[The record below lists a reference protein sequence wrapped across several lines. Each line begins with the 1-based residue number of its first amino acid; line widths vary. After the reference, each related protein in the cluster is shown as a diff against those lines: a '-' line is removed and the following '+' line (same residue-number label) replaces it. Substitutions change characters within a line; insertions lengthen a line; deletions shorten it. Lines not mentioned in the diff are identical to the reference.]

1 MQVKESKKKKI
12 SNINLIEKYYPE
24 LYSHLDYPKEM
35 IYEHFLKT
43 TVDHPNY
50 IAYEYFGREVTYQK
64 FVQQIALCA
73 KALKGLGTSP
83 DEVITICTPNMPEA
97 IIMFYAI
104 NMIGCIANIIHP
116 LSSEGEILEY
126 LKISNSTKILTI
138 DISVEKIVNILKETK
153 LTDIIVTNASENM
166 KFDKKFLYWLAKG
179 RKMHLPESDMI
190 ITWPEFLLKAND
202 YHDEYIVKRKDTDPA
217 VILYSGGTSGKP
229 KGILLSN
236 LNFNALAMQAKEIVM
251 PKPKEVILCIMPIFH
266 GFGLGVCL
274 HTTLC
279 VGMKCILIPAF
290 SHKDFKNLI
299 KKYHPNFL
307 VGVPTLF
314 EGLLGS
320 KFKEGELSCITNII
334 SGGDSLSPDL
344 KRRIDAFL
352 KKNGSD
358 AKVRVGYGLTE
369 STAATCLSLP
379 TEMRERCIGIPFPDM
394 EAKIVKIGT
403 HDEVGPN
410 VEGEICFS
418 GPTVMLGYV
427 NETKETMQTLRKH
440 ADGKVWL
447 HTGDIGYKD
456 SEGMLFF
463 EQRLKRL
470 IISSGYNIYPSYI
483 ESIIDKHPAVNF
495 STVIGI
501 DHPYKVQVAKAFIVL
516 NDGYKPNN
524 ETLNSIKAHCEKNI
538 AKYSL
543 PYEYEFRE
551 SIPKTKIGKIAFT
564 ELEKEEKEKKKNAN
578 N

>member
-1 MQVKESKKKKI
+1 MKSSKKKKTL
-12 SNINLIEKYYPE
+12 NINLIDKYYKNACQ
-24 LYSHLDYPKEM
+24 SHLEYPNKM
-35 IYEHFLKT
+35 IYEYFIESAI
-43 TVDHPNY
+43 DHPNY
-50 IAYEYFGREVTYQK
+50 IAYEYFGRQVTYQK
-64 FVQQIALCA
+64 FVQQIAECA
-73 KALKGLGTSP
+73 KALKGIGAEE

-104 NMIGCIANIIHP
+104 NMIGCVANIIHP
-116 LSSEGEILEY
+116 LSSENEILEY

-138 DISVEKIVNILKETK
+138 DVSVQKIVNILKETK
-153 LTDIIVTNASENM
+153 LTDIIVCSPSENM

-179 RKMHLPESDMI
+179 RKMHLPECDMI
-190 ITWPEFLLKAND
+190 ITWSEFIPKGYD
-202 YHDEYIVKRKDTDPA
+202 YKDEYITKKNKNDPA
-217 VILYSGGTSGKP
+217 VILYSGGSTGKP

-236 LNFNALAMQAKEIVM
+236 LNFNALAMQSKEMVM

-279 VGMKCILIPAF
+279 VGMKCVLIPQF
-290 SHKDFKNLI
+290 NYKKFKSYI
-299 KKYHPNFL
+299 RKYQPNFL

-314 EGLLGS
+314 ESMLS
-320 KFKEGELSCITNII
+320 SRFKENELSCITNII
-334 SGGDSLSPDL
+334 SGGDTMSPNL

-352 KKNGSD
+352 KKYGSN

-369 STAATCLSLP
+369 CTAANCLTVPSEL
-379 TEMRERCIGIPFPDM
+379 REGCIGIPFPDM
-394 EAKIVKIGT
+394 ECKVVKIGT
-403 HDEVGPN
+403 HIEADINED
-410 VEGEICFS
+410 GELCFT

-427 NETKETMQTLRKH
+427 NETKETMQTLRIHDDK
-440 ADGKVWL
+440 KVWL

-456 SEGMLFF
+456 EEGMVFF
-463 EQRLKRL
+463 HQRLKRM

-483 ESIIDKHPAVNF
+483 ESVIDKHPAVNF

-516 NDGYKPNN
+516 NEGYKPNN
-524 ETLNSIKAHCEKNI
+524 DTLNSIKEHCEKNI

-543 PYEYEFRE
+543 PYEYEFKT

-564 ELEKEEKEKKKNAN
+564 ELEKEERNKKKTN
-578 N
+578 

>member
-1 MQVKESKKKKI
+1 MKLSRKKKTL
-12 SNINLIEKYYPE
+12 NINLIEKYYKNDCK
-24 LYSHLDYPKEM
+24 SHLDYPKKM
-35 IYEHFLKT
+35 IYEHFIESAI
-43 TVDHPNY
+43 DHPNY

-64 FVQQIALCA
+64 FVQQISECA
-73 KALKGLGTSP
+73 KALKGIGAEEN
-83 DEVITICTPNMPEA
+83 EVITICTPNMPEA

-104 NMIGCIANIIHP
+104 NMIGAVANIIHP
-116 LSSEGEILEY
+116 LSSENEILEY

-138 DISVEKIVNILKETK
+138 DISVQKIVNILKETK
-153 LTDIIVTNASENM
+153 LTDIIVCSPSENM

-179 RKMHLPESDMI
+179 RKMHLPECDMI
-190 ITWPEFLLKAND
+190 ITWSEFIPMGYE
-202 YHDEYIVKRKDTDPA
+202 YHDEYIVKKDTNDPA
-217 VILYSGGTSGKP
+217 VILYSGGSTGKP

-251 PKPKEVILCIMPIFH
+251 PKSKDVILCILPIFH

-279 VGMKCILIPAF
+279 VGMKCVLIPQF
-290 SHKDFKNLI
+290 NYKKFKSYI
-299 KKYHPNFL
+299 RKYKPNFL

-314 EGLLGS
+314 ESMLTS
-320 KFKEGELSCITNII
+320 HFKENELSCITNII
-334 SGGDSLSPDL
+334 SGGDTMSPDL

-352 KKNGSD
+352 KKYGSN

-369 STAATCLSLP
+369 CTAANCLTVPSEL
-379 TEMRERCIGIPFPDM
+379 RDGCIGIPFPDM
-394 EAKIVKIGT
+394 ECKVVKTGT
-403 HDEVGPN
+403 HIEANTNED
-410 VEGEICFS
+410 GELCFS

-427 NETKETMQTLRKH
+427 NETKETMQTLRIHDDK
-440 ADGKVWL
+440 KVWL

-456 SEGMLFF
+456 EEGMVFF
-463 EQRLKRL
+463 QQRLKRM

-483 ESIIDKHPAVNF
+483 ESVIDKHPAVNF

-516 NDGYKPNN
+516 NEGYKPNN

-551 SIPKTKIGKIAFT
+551 SIPKTKIGKIAFN
-564 ELEKEEKEKKKNAN
+564 ELIKEEKEKKKTSD
-578 N
+578 

>member
-1 MQVKESKKKKI
+1 MKLSKKRKTL
-12 SNINLIEKYYPE
+12 NIDLIQKYYKNDCK
-24 LYSHLDYPKEM
+24 SHLKYPSKM
-35 IYEHFLKT
+35 IYEHFIET
-43 TVDHPNY
+43 ATYHPNY

-64 FVQQIALCA
+64 FVQQIAECA
-73 KALKGLGTSP
+73 KALKGIGALEN
-83 DEVITICTPNMPEA
+83 EVITICTPNMPEA

-104 NMIGCIANIIHP
+104 NMIGAIANIIHP
-116 LSSEGEILEY
+116 LSSENEILEY

-138 DISVEKIVNILKETK
+138 DISVQKIVNILKETK
-153 LTDIIVTNASENM
+153 LTDIIVCSPSENM

-179 RKMHLPESDMI
+179 RKMHLPECDMI
-190 ITWPEFLLKAND
+190 ITWSEFIPKGYE
-202 YHDEYIVKRKDTDPA
+202 YHDEYIVKKDKDDPA
-217 VILYSGGTSGKP
+217 VILYSGGSTGKP

-279 VGMKCILIPAF
+279 VGMKCVLIPQF
-290 SHKDFKNLI
+290 NYRKFKGYI
-299 KKYHPNFL
+299 RKYQPNFL

-314 EGLLGS
+314 ESMLTLR
-320 KFKEGELSCITNII
+320 FKENELSCITNII
-334 SGGDSLSPDL
+334 SGGDTMSPDL

-352 KKNGSD
+352 KKYGSN
-358 AKVRVGYGLTE
+358 ARVRVGYGLTE
-369 STAATCLSLP
+369 CTAANCLTVPSEL
-379 TEMRERCIGIPFPDM
+379 REGCIGIPFPDM
-394 EAKIVKIGT
+394 ECKVVKTGT
-403 HDEVGPN
+403 HIEAEPGVD
-410 VEGEICFS
+410 GELCFT

-427 NETKETMQTLRKH
+427 NETKETMQTLRMHDDK
-440 ADGKVWL
+440 KVWL

-456 SEGMLFF
+456 EEGMVFF
-463 EQRLKRL
+463 HQRLKRM

-483 ESIIDKHPAVNF
+483 ESVIDKHPAVNF

-516 NDGYKPNN
+516 NEGYKPNN

-543 PYEYEFRE
+543 PYEYEFRK
-551 SIPKTKIGKIAFT
+551 SIPKTRIGKIAFN
-564 ELEKEEKEKKKNAN
+564 ELIKEEKEKKKEDK
-578 N
+578 

>member
-1 MQVKESKKKKI
+1 MKSLKRKKTL
-12 SNINLIEKYYPE
+12 NINLIEKYYPE
-24 LYSHLDYPKEM
+24 LYSHLEYPNKM
-35 IYEHFLKT
+35 IYEHFLDT
-43 TVDHPNY
+43 ATNHPNY

-64 FVQQIALCA
+64 FVEQITICA
-73 KALKGLGTSP
+73 KALKGMGTLE
-83 DEVITICTPNMPEA
+83 DEVITICMPNTPEA
-97 IIMFYAI
+97 IMMFYAI

-116 LSSEGEILEY
+116 LSSENEILNY
-126 LKISNSTKILTI
+126 LQISNSTKIVTI
-138 DISVEKIVNILKETK
+138 DLAVDKIINILPETK
-153 LTDIIVTNASENM
+153 LTNIVVASASENM
-166 KFDKKFLYWLAKG
+166 KLNKKFLYYLSKG

-190 ITWPEFLLKAND
+190 LTWNEFINKSND
-202 YHDEYIVKRKDTDPA
+202 YQDEYITKKKETDPA

-251 PKPKEVILCIMPIFH
+251 PKPKDIILCIMPIFH
-266 GFGLGVCL
+266 GFGLGVCM

-279 VGMKCILIPAF
+279 VGMKCVLIPSF
-290 SHKDFKNLI
+290 NYKKFRNLI
-299 KKYHPNFL
+299 RKYQPNFL

-314 EGLLGS
+314 ESLLS
-320 KFKEGELSCITNII
+320 LKFKENELSCITNII
-334 SGGDSLSPDL
+334 SGGDTMSPDL

-352 KKNGSD
+352 LKHGSS

-369 STAATCLSLP
+369 STAATSLTIP
-379 TEMRERCIGIPFPDM
+379 TELRDNCIGIPFPDM
-394 EAKIVKIGT
+394 ECKIVKIGT
-403 HDEVGPN
+403 HDEVEPN
-410 VEGEICFS
+410 VDGEICFS

-427 NETKETMQTLRKH
+427 NDTKETMQTLRKH
-440 ADGKVWL
+440 KDGKIWL

-463 EQRLKRL
+463 QQRLKRM

-483 ESIIDKHPAVNF
+483 ESILDKHPAVNF

-501 DHPYKVQVAKAFIVL
+501 PHPYKVQVAKAFIVL

-524 ETLNSIKAHCEKNI
+524 ETLDSIKKHCEKNI

-564 ELEKEEKEKKKNAN
+564 ELEKSEKENR
-578 N
+578 

>member
-1 MQVKESKKKKI
+1 MKSSKKRKI
-12 SNINLIEKYYPE
+12 LNIDLIEKYYKD
-24 LYSHLDYPKEM
+24 LCRSHLDYPSKM
-35 IYEHFLKT
+35 IYEHFIESA
-43 TVDHPNY
+43 VDHPNY

-64 FVQQIALCA
+64 FVEQIAMCA
-73 KALKGLGTSP
+73 KALKGIGAEEN
-83 DEVITICTPNMPEA
+83 EVITICTPNMPEA

-104 NMIGCIANIIHP
+104 NMIGAIANIIHP
-116 LSSEGEILEY
+116 LSSENEILEY

-138 DISVEKIVNILKETK
+138 DISVQKIVNILKETK
-153 LTDIIVTNASENM
+153 LTDIIVCSPSENM

-179 RKMHLPESDMI
+179 RKMHLPECDMI
-190 ITWPEFLLKAND
+190 ITWSEFIPKGYEYN
-202 YHDEYIVKRKDTDPA
+202 DEYIVKKSKDDPA
-217 VILYSGGTSGKP
+217 VILYSGGSTGKP

-279 VGMKCILIPAF
+279 VGMKCVLIPQF
-290 SHKDFKNLI
+290 NYKKFKGYI
-299 KKYHPNFL
+299 KKYQPNFL

-314 EGLLGS
+314 ESMLS
-320 KFKEGELSCITNII
+320 SHFKETELACITNII
-334 SGGDSLSPDL
+334 SGGDTMNPEL
-344 KRRIDAFL
+344 KKRIDAFL
-352 KKNGSD
+352 KKHGSN

-369 STAATCLSLP
+369 CTAANCLTIPSEL
-379 TEMRERCIGIPFPDM
+379 REGCIGIPFPDM
-394 EAKIVKIGT
+394 ECKVVKTGT
-403 HDEVGPN
+403 HIEADVG
-410 VEGEICFS
+410 EDGELCFS

-427 NETKETMQTLRKH
+427 NETKETMQTLRVHDDK
-440 ADGKVWL
+440 KIWL

-456 SEGMLFF
+456 DEGMVFF
-463 EQRLKRL
+463 QQRLKRM

-483 ESIIDKHPAVNF
+483 ESVIDKHPAVNF

-543 PYEYEFRE
+543 PYEYEFRK
-551 SIPKTKIGKIAFT
+551 SIPKTKIGKIAFN
-564 ELEKEEKEKKKNAN
+564 ELIQEEKNKKKTSD
-578 N
+578 

>member
-1 MQVKESKKKKI
+1 MKSSKKKI
-12 SNINLIEKYYPE
+12 TSNINLIFKYYKDTCRA
-24 LYSHLDYPKEM
+24 HLDYPNKM
-35 IYEHFLKT
+35 IYEYFIESAI
-43 TVDHPNY
+43 DHPNY
-50 IAYEYFGREVTYQK
+50 IAYEYFGREITYQK
-64 FVQQIALCA
+64 FIEQIAMCA
-73 KALKGLGTSP
+73 KALKGIGAEEN
-83 DEVITICTPNMPEA
+83 EVITICTPNMPEA

-104 NMIGCIANIIHP
+104 NMIGAIANIIHP
-116 LSSEGEILEY
+116 LSSENEILEY

-138 DISVEKIVNILKETK
+138 DVSVQKIVNILKETK
-153 LTDIIVTNASENM
+153 LTDIIVCSPSENM

-179 RKMHLPESDMI
+179 RKMHLPECDMI
-190 ITWPEFLLKAND
+190 ITWSEFIPKGYE
-202 YHDEYIVKRKDTDPA
+202 YHDEYIVKKMKDDPA
-217 VILYSGGTSGKP
+217 VILYSGGSTGKP

-279 VGMKCILIPAF
+279 VGMKCVLIPQF
-290 SHKDFKNLI
+290 NYKKFKSYI
-299 KKYHPNFL
+299 RKYQPNFL

-314 EGLLGS
+314 ESMLS
-320 KFKEGELSCITNII
+320 SHFRDTELACITNII
-334 SGGDSLSPDL
+334 SGGDTMNPEL
-344 KRRIDAFL
+344 KKRIDAFL
-352 KKNGSD
+352 KKHGSN
-358 AKVRVGYGLTE
+358 ARVRVGYGLTE
-369 STAATCLSLP
+369 STAANCLTIPSEL
-379 TEMRERCIGIPFPDM
+379 REGCIGIPFPDM
-394 EAKIVKIGT
+394 ECKVVKVGT
-403 HDEVGPN
+403 HNEADINED
-410 VEGEICFS
+410 GELCFS

-427 NETKETMQTLRKH
+427 NETKETMQTLRTHDDK
-440 ADGKVWL
+440 KVWL

-456 SEGMLFF
+456 EEGMVFF
-463 EQRLKRL
+463 QQRLKRM

-543 PYEYEFRE
+543 PYEYEFRD
-551 SIPKTKIGKIAFT
+551 SIPKTKIGKIAFN
-564 ELEKEEKEKKKNAN
+564 ELIKEEKEKKKTSD
-578 N
+578 

>member
-1 MQVKESKKKKI
+1 MRESKKKKTL
-12 SNINLIEKYYPE
+12 NINLIEKYYPE
-24 LYSHLDYPKEM
+24 LHAHLEYPDKM
-35 IYEHFLKT
+35 IYEHLLDT
-43 TVDHPNY
+43 ATAHPNY

-64 FVQQIALCA
+64 FIEQIAICA
-73 KALKGLGTSP
+73 KALKGIGTME
-83 DEVITICTPNMPEA
+83 DEVITICTPNTPEA

-104 NMIGCIANIIHP
+104 NMIGAVANIIHP
-116 LSSEGEILEY
+116 LSSENEILEC
-126 LKISNSTKILTI
+126 LQISNSTKIITI
-138 DISVEKIVNILKETK
+138 DISVHKIVNILSETR
-153 LTDIIVTNASENM
+153 LTDIIVTSPSENM

-179 RKMHLPESDMI
+179 RKMHLPESDLVM
-190 ITWPEFLLKAND
+190 TWGEFIPKGYD
-202 YHDEYIVKRKDTDPA
+202 YTGEYVVKKKKTDPA

-279 VGMKCILIPAF
+279 VGMKCVLIPSF
-290 SHKDFKNLI
+290 NYKKFKNLI
-299 KKYHPNFL
+299 RKYHPNFL

-314 EGLLGS
+314 EGLLSS

-334 SGGDSLSPDL
+334 SGGDTLSPDL

-352 KKNGSD
+352 KKYGSS

-369 STAATCLSLP
+369 CTAATCLTTPNEL
-379 TEMRERCIGIPFPDM
+379 REHCIGIPFPDM
-394 EAKIVKIGT
+394 ECKIVKIGT

-410 VEGEICFS
+410 VDGEICFT
-418 GPTVMLGYV
+418 GPTVMLGYL
-427 NETKETMQTLRKH
+427 NEVKETMQTLRRHNDK
-440 ADGKVWL
+440 KVWL

-456 SEGMLFF
+456 EEGMLFF
-463 EQRLKRL
+463 VQRLKRI
-470 IISSGYNIYPSYI
+470 IISSGYNLYPSYI
-483 ESIIDKHPAVNF
+483 ESIIDRHPAVNF
-495 STVIGI
+495 STVIGV

-516 NDGYKPNN
+516 NEGYKPNGD
-524 ETLNSIKAHCEKNI
+524 TLDSIKKHCEKNI

-551 SIPKTKIGKIAFT
+551 SIPKTKVGKIAFK
-564 ELEKEEKEKKKNAN
+564 ELEQEEKNKKKKTS
-578 N
+578 

>member
-1 MQVKESKKKKI
+1 MKSSKKKKI
-12 SNINLIEKYYPE
+12 LNIDLIEKYYPE
-24 LYSHLDYPKEM
+24 CYSHLEYTDKM
-35 IYEHFLKT
+35 LYEYFIET
-43 TVDHPNY
+43 AINHPNY

-64 FVQQIALCA
+64 FIEQISECA
-73 KALKGLGTSP
+73 KALKGIGAEEN
-83 DEVITICTPNMPEA
+83 EVITICTPNMPEA

-104 NMIGCIANIIHP
+104 NMIGAIANIIHP
-116 LSSEGEILEY
+116 LSSENEILNY
-126 LKISNSTKILTI
+126 LQLSNSTKILTI
-138 DISVEKIVNILKETK
+138 DVSVHKIVNILKETK
-153 LTDIIVTNASENM
+153 LTDIIVCSPSENM
-166 KFDKKFLYWLAKG
+166 KFDRKFLYWLAKG

-190 ITWPEFLLKAND
+190 LTWSEFIPKG
-202 YHDEYIVKRKDTDPA
+202 YQYTGEYIYKKNKDDPA

-236 LNFNALAMQAKEIVM
+236 YNFNALAQEAREIVM

-279 VGMKCILIPAF
+279 VGMKCVLIPQF
-290 SHKDFKNLI
+290 NYKKFKNYI
-299 KKYHPNFL
+299 RKYQPNFL

-314 EGLLGS
+314 ESMLS
-320 KFKEGELSCITNII
+320 SRFKDTELSCITNII
-334 SGGDSLSPDL
+334 SGGDTMSPDL
-344 KRRIDAFL
+344 KKRIDAFL
-352 KKNGSD
+352 KKHGSN

-369 STAATCLSLP
+369 CTAANCLTIP
-379 TEMRERCIGIPFPDM
+379 TELRDGCIGIPFPDM
-394 EAKIVKIGT
+394 KCKIVKIGT
-403 HDEVGPN
+403 HIEAEPN
-410 VEGEICFS
+410 EDGEICFS

-427 NETKETMQTLRKH
+427 NDTKETMQTIMMHNDK
-440 ADGKVWL
+440 KMWL

-456 SEGMLFF
+456 EEGMLFF
-463 EQRLKRL
+463 KQRLKRM

-516 NDGYKPNN
+516 NEGYKPNN

-543 PYEYEFRE
+543 PYEYEFRT
-551 SIPKTKIGKIAFT
+551 SIPKTKIGKIAFN
-564 ELEKEEKEKKKNAN
+564 ELINEEKNKKN
-578 N
+578 

>member
-1 MQVKESKKKKI
+1 MKESKKKKT

-24 LYSHLDYPKEM
+24 LHSHLEYPDNM
-35 IYEHFLKT
+35 IYEHLIEKAIE
-43 TVDHPNY
+43 HPNY

-64 FVQQIALCA
+64 FIEQISECA
-73 KALKGLGTSP
+73 KALKGIGTLEG
-83 DEVITICTPNMPEA
+83 EVITICTPNMPEA

-104 NMIGCIANIIHP
+104 NMIGAIANIIHP
-116 LSSEGEILEY
+116 LSSENEILEY

-138 DISVEKIVNILKETK
+138 DVSVSKIVNILKETK
-153 LTDIIVTNASENM
+153 LTDIIVCSPSENM

-179 RKMHLPESDMI
+179 RKMHLPESDLI
-190 ITWPEFLLKAND
+190 ITWSEFIPKGYD
-202 YHDEYIVKRKDTDPA
+202 YTGEYIVKKDKFDPA

-236 LNFNALAMQAKEIVM
+236 YNFNALALQAKEIVM
-251 PKPKEVILCIMPIFH
+251 PKPKEIILCIMPIFH

-279 VGMKCILIPAF
+279 VGMKCVLIPAF
-290 SHKDFKNLI
+290 SYKQFKNLI

-314 EGLLGS
+314 EGLLSS

-334 SGGDSLSPDL
+334 SGGDTLSPDL

-352 KKNGSD
+352 KKNGSN

-379 TEMRERCIGIPFPDM
+379 SEMRDHCIGIPFPDM
-394 EAKIVKIGT
+394 ECKIVKIGT

-410 VEGEICFS
+410 VDGEICFS
-418 GPTVMLGYV
+418 GPTVMIGYV

-440 ADGKVWL
+440 DDGKIWL

-456 SEGMLFF
+456 DEGMVFF
-463 EQRLKRL
+463 AQRLKRM
-470 IISSGYNIYPSYI
+470 IISSGYNVYPSYI
-483 ESIIDKHPAVNF
+483 ENVLDKHPAVNF

-516 NDGYKPNN
+516 NEGYKPNN
-524 ETLNSIKAHCEKNI
+524 ETLNSIKEYCEKNI

-543 PYEYEFRE
+543 PYEYEFRT
-551 SIPKTKIGKIAFT
+551 SIPKTKIGKIAFS
-564 ELEKEEKEKKKNAN
+564 ELEKEEKDKKKNH
-578 N
+578 

>member
-1 MQVKESKKKKI
+1 MKSSKKKI
-12 SNINLIEKYYPE
+12 TSNINLIFKYYKDTCRA
-24 LYSHLDYPKEM
+24 HLDYPNKM
-35 IYEHFLKT
+35 IYEYFIESAI
-43 TVDHPNY
+43 DHPNY
-50 IAYEYFGREVTYQK
+50 IAYEYFGREITYQK
-64 FVQQIALCA
+64 FIEQIAMCA
-73 KALKGLGTSP
+73 KALKGIGAEEN
-83 DEVITICTPNMPEA
+83 EVITICTPNMPEA

-104 NMIGCIANIIHP
+104 NMIGAIANIIHP
-116 LSSEGEILEY
+116 LSSENEILEY

-138 DISVEKIVNILKETK
+138 DVSVQKIVNILKETK
-153 LTDIIVTNASENM
+153 LTDIIVCSPSENM

-179 RKMHLPESDMI
+179 RKMHLPECDMI
-190 ITWPEFLLKAND
+190 ITWSEFIPKGYE
-202 YHDEYIVKRKDTDPA
+202 YHDEYIVKKMKDDPA
-217 VILYSGGTSGKP
+217 VILYSGGSTGKP

-279 VGMKCILIPAF
+279 VGMKCVLIPQF
-290 SHKDFKNLI
+290 NYKKFKSYI
-299 KKYHPNFL
+299 RKYQPNFL

-314 EGLLGS
+314 ESMLS
-320 KFKEGELSCITNII
+320 SHFRDTELACITNII
-334 SGGDSLSPDL
+334 SGGDTMNPEL
-344 KRRIDAFL
+344 KKRIDAFL
-352 KKNGSD
+352 KKHGSN
-358 AKVRVGYGLTE
+358 ARVRVGYGLTE
-369 STAATCLSLP
+369 STAANCLTIPSEL
-379 TEMRERCIGIPFPDM
+379 REGCIGIPFPDM
-394 EAKIVKIGT
+394 ECKVVKVGT
-403 HDEVGPN
+403 HNEADINED
-410 VEGEICFS
+410 GELCFS

-427 NETKETMQTLRKH
+427 NETKETMQTLRTHDDK
-440 ADGKVWL
+440 KVWL

-456 SEGMLFF
+456 EEGMVFF
-463 EQRLKRL
+463 QQRLKRM

-543 PYEYEFRE
+543 PYEYEFRD
-551 SIPKTKIGKIAFT
+551 SIPKTKIGKIAFN
-564 ELEKEEKEKKKNAN
+564 ELIKEEKEKKKTND
-578 N
+578 